1 MYLTEDKI
9 RDFEN
14 SLYLSEKSR
23 ATVIK
28 YSAALHGLRVY
39 LAGNEISKQRLLEYR
54 DLLLQKRRANTV
66 NGALSA
72 INSYLEFSG
81 LSGCRVKLLKI
92 QRQAFT
98 DERRELSEA
107 EYRRLLSTALK
118 RGKKRLYLIMLTLC
132 STGIR
137 VSELPFITVEAALSG
152 RAEIRL
158 KGKTRTVLMPRE
170 LRRRLRE
177 YCRLQGI
184 ASGSIFRTRSGRPMD
199 RSNIFHEMKGLCAQ
213 ARVDS
218 KKVFPHN
225 FRHLFARSFYSVE
238 KNLAH
243 LADVLGHS
251 SVETTRI
258 YVAVSASAHEK
269 TLSRM
274 QLVI

>member
-28 YSAALHGLRVY
+28 YSAALHGLRIY

-92 QRQAFT
+92 QRQAFI

-118 RGKKRLYLIMLTLC
+118 RGKAEVQRSRVHKQNAYEVAGILLGLCLQLLESIYIPSWRARANRYASLFRL
-132 STGIR
+132 
-137 VSELPFITVEAALSG
+137 G
-152 RAEIRL
+152 R
-158 KGKTRTVLMPRE
+158 
-170 LRRRLRE
+170 LRR
-177 YCRLQGI
+177 
-184 ASGSIFRTRSGRPMD
+184 A
-199 RSNIFHEMKGLCAQ
+199 
-213 ARVDS
+213 
-218 KKVFPHN
+218 
-225 FRHLFARSFYSVE
+225 SVE
-238 KNLAH
+238 KGLSNTCRPTSAK
-243 LADVLGHS
+243 AS
-251 SVETTRI
+251 S
-258 YVAVSASAHEK
+258 SPSSCASAWCSGCPS
-269 TLSRM
+269 TTWRAST
-274 QLVI
+274 VGSSA